1 MNLIK
6 GHKYAKPAETIQHQT
21 AINQQQPKAAV
32 QPEIIKKP
40 EIPAPAVIPKAAA
53 EPVIEKVAKVAVEP
67 VVEKIAKVAP
77 ETKIETLPIPSK
89 QPEVHQPPAQAAP
102 VVAEQKPPLFY
113 YPATDLPALFKS
125 RPQPITIFH
134 FESLTNFCAQLID
147 EYAFLEERL
156 NDFESDCDSIL
167 AKNFVLRLEDV
178 ATTNLALAAKF
189 LDDNMWYRARI
200 SNLFAILMSIGLLMI
215 MFFIF

>member
-1 MNLIK
+1 M
-6 GHKYAKPAETIQHQT
+6 
-21 AINQQQPKAAV
+21 

-53 EPVIEKVAKVAVEP
+53 EPVIEKD
-67 VVEKIAKVAP
+67 AKVAP

-102 VVAEQKPPLFY
+102 IEAEKKPSLFY

-167 AKNFVLRLEDV
+167 ANNSVLRLEDV

-200 SNLFAILMSIGLLMI
+200 SN
-215 MFFIF
+215 